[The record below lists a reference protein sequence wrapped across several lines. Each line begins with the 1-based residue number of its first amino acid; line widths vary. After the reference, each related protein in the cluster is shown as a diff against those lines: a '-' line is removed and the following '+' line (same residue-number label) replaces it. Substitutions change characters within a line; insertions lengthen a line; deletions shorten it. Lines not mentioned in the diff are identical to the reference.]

1 MTGLAAVC
9 SAHRPSV
16 AQQRCQSPGFAEL
29 QREGQEHPHPTRQL
43 HGRMKNGTKITQ
55 RFATSRTDIVPGY
68 GSAGKPQFDRAILR
82 YRVRRATGRP
92 GNNPACF
99 DSDSVLLNLLSACIS
114 GSQAS

>member
-68 GSAGKPQFDRAILR
+68 GSAGKPQFDRAFLR
-82 YRVRRATGRP
+82 SDTPYGEIGRASCRERV
-92 GNNPACF
+92 CLY
-99 DSDSVLLNLLSACIS
+99 V
-114 GSQAS
+114 